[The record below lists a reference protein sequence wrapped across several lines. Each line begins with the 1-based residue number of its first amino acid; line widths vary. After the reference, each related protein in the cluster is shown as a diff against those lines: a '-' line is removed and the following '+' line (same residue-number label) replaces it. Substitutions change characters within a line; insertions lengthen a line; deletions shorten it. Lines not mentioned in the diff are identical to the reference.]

1 MAPFLRRAVAP
12 VQMAGRL
19 VRAPLRWRP
28 HASRQCVPAVLSGGG
43 GAPFSTDGAKKQAD
57 PLESLPAVV
66 RENCVGMGQVSRRCT
81 AGSTSIAPGYV
92 VSGTSER
99 AGGRRWS
106 SAIASTRAR

>member
-43 GAPFSTDGAKKQAD
+43 GAPLSTDGAKKQAD

-66 RENCVGMGQVSRRCT
+66 RENCVGMG
-81 AGSTSIAPGYV
+81 
-92 VSGTSER
+92 
-99 AGGRRWS
+99 
-106 SAIASTRAR
+106 